1 MGNELIITALE
12 PSWDVF
18 FDESSAFGDDFMD
31 DRDDSSA
38 QEPEPF

>member
-31 DRDDSSA
+31 NRDDSSA